1 MPAKDPKKQTATA
14 SKAKSPVS
22 PIEDV
27 IEDIRQGRMVI
38 LMDDEDRENEG
49 DIVVAAEKVTAEQ
62 VNFMVK
68 HARGLICVPLV
79 EQRLA
84 ALGIR
89 MMVSENT
96 APLGTAFTVSMD
108 AVDCKGPGVS
118 TADRA
123 LTIRRLVADESGS
136 DDFVTPGHIFP
147 LRAREGG
154 VLVRTGQT
162 EGSVDLCRLA
172 GLAPAGVICEILNPD
187 GTMARMPDIVEFAK
201 THDLRI
207 CTVAD
212 LIQYRLQNESL
223 VSRVASARLP
233 TKLGGEFT
241 AHVYTTEVEDGE
253 HMALV
258 KGNIDPNEPVLVRAH
273 AEYLP
278 GDAFAYRQRD
288 TGAVLKASMT
298 AIAKEGS
305 GVVLYVRRPRRGVEM
320 LADEGPGGLPTTNPA
335 ARLANFKD
343 YGIGA
348 QILRDLGVRKIR
360 LLTNSPLR
368 LPNLG
373 GYGLEVV
380 EVVPV
385 SADPN

>member
-1 MPAKDPKKQTATA
+1 MFGDSPEKKTDSASATA
-14 SKAKSPVS
+14 PASPVS
-22 PIEDV
+22 PIEEV

-49 DIVVAAEKVTAEQ
+49 DIVVAAEKVTTEQ
-62 VNFMVK
+62 VNFMLK

-108 AVDCKGPGVS
+108 ASDCHGPGVS
-118 TADRA
+118 AADRA
-123 LTIRRLVADESGS
+123 LTIRRLVDDKAAS

-187 GTMARMPDIVEFAK
+187 GTMARMPDLVRFAK
-201 THDLRI
+201 EHGLRI
-207 CTVAD
+207 STVAD
-212 LIQYRLQNESL
+212 VIQYRLQNESL
-223 VSRVASARLP
+223 VSRVATARLP
-233 TKLGGEFT
+233 TKEGGEFT
-241 AHVYTTEVEDGE
+241 AHVYTTEVEEGE
-253 HMALV
+253 HVALV
-258 KGNIDPNEPVLVRAH
+258 KGTIDPTKPVLVRAH

-278 GDAFAYRQRD
+278 GDAFAYSQRD
-288 TGAVLKASMT
+288 TGAVLRGAMKR
-298 AIAKEGS
+298 IAEEGE
-305 GVVLYVRRPRRGVEM
+305 GVILYVRRHRRGVEM
-320 LADEGPGGLPTTNPA
+320 LAEDGPDGLPTTNPN

-360 LLTNSPLR
+360 LLTNSPFR
-368 LPNLG
+368 LPNLA

-380 EVVPV
+380 EVLPV
-385 SADPN
+385 